1 MKKNIILIIIV
12 LFSFFCDRQKN
23 PLFFTFDYVSSFSTE
38 PRPNAIIINEDN
50 GYLYVANSH
59 PSRNNDNRKIQKY
72 NWKGEL
78 LTTVVDF
85 TSFDKGNYPRYH
97 PIDIT
102 MDNDRNLYIL
112 VKPYRK
118 YSEDTWYPFEGFCIL
133 KYNFDDKFQ
142 KEFDFAEFDQ
152 EWSPA
157 AIAYYNEYIFVTNG
171 SIIKKISID
180 SEQVFDITL
189 PISEENVNSLPEIHT
204 TDMAIDSEGF
214 IYLVGQA
221 AFDNKSVNC
230 HITKINLKNRQRV
243 TVYSKG
249 RTESFGAMPNNPGL
263 SINSNGNIYLATFY
277 CESLEIFNRNGEF
290 IMQLDVDNE
299 ETRPIDVAVDNKH
312 IYIVDNLNNRI
323 DVYKKHVTIQV
334 I

>member
-1 MKKNIILIIIV
+1 M
-12 LFSFFCDRQKN
+12 S
-23 PLFFTFDYVSSFSTE
+23 FTFDYVSSFSTE
-38 PRPNAIIINEDN
+38 PRPNAITIDEDN

-59 PSRNNDNRKIQKY
+59 PFRNNDNRKIQKY
-72 NWKGEL
+72 NREGEL
-78 LTTVVDF
+78 LKTVVDF
-85 TSFDKGNYPRYH
+85 ALFDKGNYPRYH

-102 MDNDRNLYIL
+102 MDNNRNLYIL

-133 KYNFDDKFQ
+133 KYDFDDKFQ

-171 SIIKKISID
+171 RIIKKISIN
-180 SEQVFDITL
+180 SEQVFDITF
-189 PISEENVNSLPEIHT
+189 PINEKNINTWPDIHT

-221 AFDNKSVNC
+221 AFDNKSVSC
-230 HITKINLKNRQRV
+230 HITKIDPKNSHRV

-249 RTESFGAMPNNPGL
+249 KTESFGAMFNNPGL
-263 SINSNGNIYLATFY
+263 SISSNGNIYLATFY
-277 CESLEIFNRNGEF
+277 CESLEIFNRNVEF
-290 IMQLDVDNE
+290 IMQLEVNSE
-299 ETRPIDVAVDNKH
+299 ETRPIDVAVDNNH
-312 IYIVDNLNNRI
+312 IYVVDNLNNRI
-323 DVYKKHVTIQV
+323 NVYKKH
-334 I
+334 